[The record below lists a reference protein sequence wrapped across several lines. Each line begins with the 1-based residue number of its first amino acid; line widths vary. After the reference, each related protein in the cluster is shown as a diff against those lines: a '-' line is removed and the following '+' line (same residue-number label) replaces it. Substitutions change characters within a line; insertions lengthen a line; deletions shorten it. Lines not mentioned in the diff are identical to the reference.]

1 MCSEIMNKVK
11 ASWILDESGQS
22 VCLCGISTEKNQIP
36 LLCALPWL
44 GSALTDM
51 WEQQVVEVRCHAT
64 KITAEA
70 QPQEKPLH
78 TTRNEQR
85 AVSLS
90 VQQPLRVDTGIS
102 SSASQLTPA
111 GLPPTEATFQ
121 DRSVIPDLDIG
132 QNTDFWA
139 PFSSSTKPQFELPN
153 KAPPTFLTKKPT
165 PSGNAVIAHVHKIS
179 KTPLFLLWNGAWKI
193 RLTLGPLKYE
203 PTKVW
208 PCLNPSDYART
219 KPLLNSRSVEV
230 RSCLAGC
237 NISSSFDF

>member
-51 WEQQVVEVRCHAT
+51 WEQQVVEVRCHTT

-132 QNTDFWA
+132 QNRDFWA
-139 PFSSSTKPQFELPN
+139 PFSSSTKPQFEQLPN
-153 KAPPTFLTKKPT
+153 KE
-165 PSGNAVIAHVHKIS
+165 AH
-179 KTPLFLLWNGAWKI
+179 TYW
-193 RLTLGPLKYE
+193 
-203 PTKVW
+203 
-208 PCLNPSDYART
+208 
-219 KPLLNSRSVEV
+219 
-230 RSCLAGC
+230 
-237 NISSSFDF
+237 